1 LNAGAPAK
9 AIGAKAL
16 QLIMGEKTVS
26 HSVLDAIREG
36 MWDYEPP
43 VLQPTDYASTR
54 AMPGTNEKIDI
65 LAKRA
70 ELGLPLW
77 HDHDRTDYD
86 DEDLY

>member
-1 LNAGAPAK
+1 
-9 AIGAKAL
+9 
-16 QLIMGEKTVS
+16 MS

-54 AMPGTNEKIDI
+54 AMPGTNEKISI
-65 LAKRA
+65 LAQRA
-70 ELGLPLW
+70 EMGLPLW

-86 DEDLY
+86 EEERY

>member
-1 LNAGAPAK
+1 MRPFGAEAFT
-9 AIGAKAL
+9 
-16 QLIMGEKTVS
+16 LILGELTVS

-43 VLQPTDYASTR
+43 VLQPTEYDSTR

-70 ELGLPLW
+70 EMGLPLW
-77 HDHDRTDYD
+77 HDHDRTEYD
-86 DEDLY
+86 EEEQF